1 MWKSY
6 YVAAKNETTY
16 IAMLFQIGID
26 MRAKFVVPKQ
36 GLLKD

>member
-16 IAMLFQIGID
+16 IAAMLFQIGID
-26 MRAKFVVPKQ
+26 RAGANGPAGQVFA
-36 GLLKD
+36 